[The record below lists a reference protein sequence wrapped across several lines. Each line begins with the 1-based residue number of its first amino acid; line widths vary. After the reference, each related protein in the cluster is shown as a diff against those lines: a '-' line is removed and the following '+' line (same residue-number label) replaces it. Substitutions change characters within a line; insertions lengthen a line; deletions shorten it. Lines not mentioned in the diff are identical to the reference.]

1 MTLEQLVSF
10 IGWMLLLNILLL
22 TIGFLK
28 ITIFKKFVK
37 KILNTLISDQSN
49 KLYLEIPRALVY
61 YKILIIIFNLV
72 PYVALQIMLFYY

>member
-28 ITIFKKFVK
+28 ITIFKKIVK
-37 KILNTLISDQSN
+37 KILNTVISDHSN

>member
-28 ITIFKKFVK
+28 ITIFKKIVK
-37 KILNTLISDQSN
+37 KILNTLISDHSN
-49 KLYLEIPRALVY
+49 KLYSEIPRALVY
-61 YKILIIIFNLV
+61 YEILIIIFNLV

>member
-28 ITIFKKFVK
+28 ITIFKKIVK

-72 PYVALQIMLFYY
+72 PYVALKIMLFYY

>member
-28 ITIFKKFVK
+28 ITIFKKIVK

>member
-28 ITIFKKFVK
+28 ITIFKKIVK
-37 KILNTLISDQSN
+37 KS
-49 KLYLEIPRALVY
+49 
-61 YKILIIIFNLV
+61 
-72 PYVALQIMLFYY
+72 

>member
-1 MTLEQLVSF
+1 MTLEQLASF

-28 ITIFKKFVK
+28 ITIFKKIVK

-49 KLYLEIPRALVY
+49 KLYSEIPRALVY